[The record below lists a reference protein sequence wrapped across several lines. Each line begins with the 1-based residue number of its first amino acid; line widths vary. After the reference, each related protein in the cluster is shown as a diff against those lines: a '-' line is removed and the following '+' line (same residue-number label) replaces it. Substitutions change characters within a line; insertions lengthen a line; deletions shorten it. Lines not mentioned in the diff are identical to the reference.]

1 MVCTPFWV
9 DPGLLGCGE
18 GPWHAW
24 TVTDTYS
31 GRSWLTVPDLVSM
44 LGVSAGRVR
53 RLFEDR
59 LLLAVRI
66 DGVLKV
72 PADFLRDGE
81 PLGELRGTLVLLAD
95 DGFSDEESMRWMLT
109 PEESLGVAP
118 IDALRSGRKTEVRR
132 VAQALAF

>member
-1 MVCTPFWV
+1 M
-9 DPGLLGCGE
+9 
-18 GPWHAW
+18 
-24 TVTDTYS
+24 TDIYS
-31 GRSWLTVPDLVSM
+31 DRSWLTVPDLVDM

-59 LLLAVRI
+59 QLLAVRI

-72 PADFLRDGE
+72 PADFLRDDE
-81 PLGELRGTLVLLAD
+81 PLRELRGTLVLLAD
-95 DGFSDEESMRWMLT
+95 DGFSDDEAMRWMLT